1 MKKTTRNGVP
11 GYFITTEEALRLGN
25 AWRYYQDKT
34 QTEETYIKE
43 YVRKHYP
50 PKVIV

>member
-11 GYFITTEEALRLGN
+11 GYFITDEEAYRLGN
-25 AWRYYQDKT
+25 AWRYYQDKSK
-34 QTEETYIKE
+34 TEETYIKE

-50 PKVIV
+50 TKGIV